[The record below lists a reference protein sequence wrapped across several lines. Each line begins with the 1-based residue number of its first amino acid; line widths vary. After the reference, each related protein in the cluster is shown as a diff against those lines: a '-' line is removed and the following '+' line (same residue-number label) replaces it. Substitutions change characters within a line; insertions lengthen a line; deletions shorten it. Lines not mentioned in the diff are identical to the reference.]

1 MKTMN
6 LLRKPPWIQRS
17 FVPIGI
23 LAGCIAI
30 ILALGM
36 VYQSL
41 NYASRTAQLDDRADA
56 FQQQIRTLRQQ
67 HRDDPLEKQWAALQQ
82 ATEQLRRDRREWS
95 VALQDMAGM
104 LPKTSRMIQISSE
117 DGQSIAAFLQFA
129 DMIQTNA
136 FMEQLRL
143 SGHFIK
149 VDIRE
154 MNRLRQDT
162 EGGGAAESYR
172 VSLQL
177 TLKPVRVHEEGKEEH
192 AIVWE

>member
-6 LLRKPPWIQRS
+6 LLRKPSWIQRL
-17 FVPIGI
+17 FVPVGI
-23 LAGCIAI
+23 LAGCVAI

-41 NYASRTAQLDDRADA
+41 NYASQTAQLDKRADA
-56 FQQQIRTLRQQ
+56 LEQHIRTLRQQ

-82 ATEQLRRDRREWS
+82 ASEQLRRDRREWS
-95 VALQDMAGM
+95 VALQDMASM
-104 LPKTSRMIQISSE
+104 LPKTSRMIQMSSE
-117 DGQSIAAFLQFA
+117 DGQSIAAFLEFA
-129 DMIQTNA
+129 DMIQINA
-136 FMEQLRL
+136 FMEQLRG

-154 MNRLRQDT
+154 MNRLRQDA
-162 EGGGAAESYR
+162 EGGGAADTYR

-177 TLKPVRVHEEGKEEH
+177 TLKPVRVQEEKGAEH
-192 AIVWE
+192 AIIWE